1 MPSSPNRLCLT
12 CIKHGTCTVRPA
24 TPLLPVRRYFARSA
38 ESGSGQGSFAAGEKL
53 NESLSPIEN
62 SINDQKSVI
71 GGANMGLVGKLCDK
85 KECAICGG
93 AVGG

>member
-1 MPSSPNRLCLT
+1 MPSSPKRRCLT
-12 CIKHGTCTVRPA
+12 CIKHGICTVRPA
-24 TPLLPVRRYFARSA
+24 IPLLPARWFSA
-38 ESGSGQGSFAAGEKL
+38 LSAGNGSGQGSFAAGEKL

-62 SINDQKSVI
+62 SINDQKIVI
-71 GGANMGLVGKLCDK
+71 GGTNMGLFGKLFDK